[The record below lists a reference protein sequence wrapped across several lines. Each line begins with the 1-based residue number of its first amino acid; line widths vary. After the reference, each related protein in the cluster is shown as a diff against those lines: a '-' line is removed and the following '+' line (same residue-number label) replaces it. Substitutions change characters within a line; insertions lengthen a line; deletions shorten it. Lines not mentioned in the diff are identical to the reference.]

1 VAYRYLIYQR
11 SWGCFIA
18 LYGAVFIIVGVAV
31 GDEMGIFLDIVGLA
45 MVAVGLILFVSYYR
59 RKPPR

>member
-1 VAYRYLIYQR
+1 M
-11 SWGCFIA
+11 
-18 LYGAVFIIVGVAV
+18 YGAVFIIVGVAV